1 MIGPYIALTWIRTD
15 VDATRRVGGLRK
27 ALVDKDAWV
36 VMVERPGQLVF
47 ARLTRPISV
56 RKLRGGRGMLIGDL
70 FDADGVSAASELF
83 EGSAASRPTRSL
95 ALELIELYWGRYVV
109 VFTRADG
116 RPEAVFRDPSGA
128 LDCACWMQ
136 GGLHI
141 ASNDPPDALLTPI
154 SRDLSLDWN
163 VLAEHLADPSLIS
176 TRSAFRGLETVTPGA
191 LRSFGPR
198 KGEHQIW
205 RPSAIAAGRLQNQDA
220 AEQRLAHTIDRVVVA
235 LSKRRRILAEVSGGL
250 DSSIVAS
257 ALKMA
262 KANVTAWITF
272 VSDDR
277 AGDETIYAQALGRA
291 LGFQSIEVR
300 KSLEPVTPSTI
311 AATQNGVEVSL
322 NALDRQY
329 DRHILEL
336 ADTFE
341 ADALFTGFGGD
352 AVFFQMADPAIIED
366 LVSRLGRRMLF
377 TPALSAL
384 ARWTRRSA
392 YELAWRALWSRRCNV
407 AYPTGGLE
415 WRTHRPSPR
424 PHPWCADIDA
434 LPPAKRLQIISLT
447 HMLSGYGRSL
457 RGIRLDLIHPHL
469 TQPVLEF
476 ALRTPVDLLVKG
488 WRDRGLTREAFRDRL
503 PKAIVERR
511 SKGDLG
517 VLHAENFVAG
527 LPELRPFLLDG
538 RLVQA
543 GLIDRARLDV
553 ALDERALAQHGG
565 HPDIL
570 HAAATEAWVRH
581 WAARLERLRSQSGAG
596 SAFPRGED
604 GA

>member
-1 MIGPYIALTWIRTD
+1 MIGPYIALTWTRTD
-15 VDATRRVGGLRK
+15 ADATQKVSELRQD
-27 ALVDKDAWV
+27 LVYNDAWA

-47 ARLTRPISV
+47 ARPTKPISI
-56 RKLRGGRGMLIGDL
+56 RKLRGRRGVVIGDL
-70 FDADGVSAASELF
+70 FLADGVPAAGELF
-83 EGSAASRPTRSL
+83 EGSAASRPIESL
-95 ALELIELYWGRYVV
+95 ALELIESYWGRYVV
-109 VFTRADG
+109 VFTSAAG
-116 RPEAVFRDPSGA
+116 WPEAVFRDPSGA
-128 LDCACWMQ
+128 LDCVCWMK
-136 GGLHI
+136 GALHM
-141 ASNDPPDALLTPI
+141 ASNDPPDVLLRPLA
-154 SRDLSLDWN
+154 RDLSLDWGA
-163 VLAEHLADPSLIS
+163 LAEQLADPSLIG
-176 TRSAFRGLETVTPGA
+176 TRSAFRGLNTVTPGA

-205 RPSAIAAGRLQNQDA
+205 RPSAIASLGLKDQDA
-220 AEQRLAHTIDRVVVA
+220 NEKRLAHILDRVVAA
-235 LSKRRRILAEVSGGL
+235 LSKQRRILAEVSGGL

-257 ALKMA
+257 ALKMTH
-262 KANVTAWITF
+262 ANVCAWVTF

-291 LGFQSIEVR
+291 LEFQSIEVR
-300 KSLEPVTPSTI
+300 KSLEPVTPTAL
-311 AATQNGVEVSL
+311 AATQYGAEVSL

-329 DRHILEL
+329 DQHILEL

-366 LVSRLGRRMLF
+366 LIGRLGRRMLL

-392 YELAWRALWSRRCNV
+392 YDLAWRAFRPGRRTV

-457 RGIRLDLIHPHL
+457 RGMRLDLIHPHL

-517 VLHAENFVAG
+517 VLHAQNFVAG
-527 LPELRPFLLDG
+527 LPDLRPFLLEG

-543 GLIDRARLDV
+543 GLIDRTRLDV
-553 ALDERALAQHGG
+553 ALDESVLAQHGG
-565 HPDIL
+565 HIDIL

-596 SAFPRGED
+596 SAFPRGEE